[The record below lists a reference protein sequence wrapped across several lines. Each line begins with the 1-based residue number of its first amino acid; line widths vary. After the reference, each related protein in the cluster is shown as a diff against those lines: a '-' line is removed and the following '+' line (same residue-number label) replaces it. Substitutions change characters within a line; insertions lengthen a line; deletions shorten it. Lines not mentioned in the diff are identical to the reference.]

1 LEIKMEKVEE
11 PSLAAEAVAGNEPAP
26 AKPSDEPDGQLPP
39 AEAPALATT
48 DEEKGP
54 GMSAK
59 FAVSTSL
66 APPPAL
72 DEDLLLVSQL
82 ANSVSINI
90 TNDEE
95 NQWKLRDGAVALYRG
110 LEPRDAIE
118 SILAR
123 LAVAVTNSTMD
134 CFYRAAQ
141 CDQALPARDLN
152 LRHGM
157 KGAVAAAD
165 LLKVLNSRR
174 SQGLKN
180 VTVGKVNVEAGGQA
194 IVGNI
199 ETGERRKATKP
210 QSVPA
215 FPSTE
220 DED

>member
-1 LEIKMEKVEE
+1 MEKVEE

-66 APPPAL
+66 APPPDP
-72 DEDLLLVSQL
+72 DEGLLLMSQL
-82 ANSVSINI
+82 TNSVSVNI
-90 TNDEE
+90 RNDQET
-95 NQWKLRDGAVALYRG
+95 QWKYSDGAVALYLD

-123 LAVAVTNSTMD
+123 LAVAVTNSSMD
-134 CFYRAAQ
+134 CFYRAAK

-165 LLKVLNSRR
+165 LLKVLDSRR
-174 SQGLKN
+174 SQGLKKF
-180 VTVGKVNVEAGGQA
+180 TVGKVNVEAGGQA

>member
-1 LEIKMEKVEE
+1 MEKVEE

-66 APPPAL
+66 APPQAL
-72 DEDLLLVSQL
+72 DEDLLLISQL

-123 LAVAVTNSTMD
+123 LAVAVTNLTMD

-174 SQGLKN
+174 SQGLKKF
-180 VTVGKVNVEAGGQA
+180 TVGKVNVEAGGQA